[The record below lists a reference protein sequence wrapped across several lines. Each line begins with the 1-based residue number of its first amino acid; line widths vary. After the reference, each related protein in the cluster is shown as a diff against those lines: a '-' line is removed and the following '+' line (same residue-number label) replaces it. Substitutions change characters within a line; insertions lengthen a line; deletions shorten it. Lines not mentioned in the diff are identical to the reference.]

1 MSLWF
6 LPKYRGNLHQLQ
18 RLGRIELVG
27 VLKTVKEV
35 GYVCPTSLVSW
46 CMLSCSI
53 FSSHTLSLS
62 LPILNFQTLIF
73 NLRCFRGFKP
83 GDKSF

>member
-53 FSSHTLSLS
+53 FSSHTHTLSA
-62 LPILNFQTLIF
+62 
-73 NLRCFRGFKP
+73 NLKFPNSHLQPSMFP
-83 GDKSF
+83 WV